1 MAINQTM
8 SSVWDTLNLAGQN
21 LAGANQQALS
31 EAERLQKKKKLMSA
45 GTADDFQNAV
55 STIFGSSMLRAN
67 NPMA

>member
-1 MAINQTM
+1 M

-31 EAERLQKKKKLMSA
+31 QAEQLARKKKLMSA
-45 GTADDFQNAV
+45 GTADDFQNAT
-55 STIFGSSMLRAN
+55 SFIYGSPMLGAN